1 MINIARLWVLM
12 VDRYAEFTT
21 ENLAF
26 TASMIEPSGYDS
38 NVLSLSHFR
47 NEKGQRLNASLYM
60 SGSPNQE
67 KLRTGFYQF

>member
-1 MINIARLWVLM
+1 MMNIARLWVLM

-26 TASMIEPSGYDS
+26 ATSRIELSGYGS
-38 NVLSLSHFR
+38 NVVSLSRFR

>member
-1 MINIARLWVLM
+1 MMNIARLWVLM

-26 TASMIEPSGYDS
+26 TASRIEPSRDSS
-38 NVLSLSHFR
+38 NVVSLSRFR